1 MFATTGDTI
10 ENYRNQL
17 MLLLSLVADLAIDL
31 Y

>member
-17 MLLLSLVADLAIDL
+17 LLLSLVADLAIDL

>member
-10 ENYRNQL
+10 KNYRNQL
-17 MLLLSLVADLAIDL
+17 LLLLALVADLAIDL